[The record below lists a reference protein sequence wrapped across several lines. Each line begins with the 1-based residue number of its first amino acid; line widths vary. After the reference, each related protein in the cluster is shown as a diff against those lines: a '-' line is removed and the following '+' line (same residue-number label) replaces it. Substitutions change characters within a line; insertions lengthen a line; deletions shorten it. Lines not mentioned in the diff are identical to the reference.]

1 MMEIVHQLW
10 ERIQVGHKIVFL
22 GVGSPLRAD
31 DSVGLHIVA
40 QLEQNLTK
48 INPEKYHFFL
58 GESAPENFAG
68 AIRNQTPSHVII
80 FDAANMGKAPGS
92 FSLIEPEAITG
103 IGFSTHMLP
112 LNVLT
117 DYLIKTCDCKIVI
130 TGIQPK
136 MLEFGYPMTP
146 EIKTAAD
153 RFISEFSEL
162 CSRE

>member
-1 MMEIVHQLW
+1 MMEIVQELW
-10 ERIQVGHKIVFL
+10 ERIQTGHKIVFL

-40 QLEQNLTK
+40 QLEQNLVK
-48 INPEKYHFFL
+48 AKEDKYHFYL

-68 AIRNQTPSHVII
+68 AIRNQAPTHVVI

-92 FSLIEPEAITG
+92 FSLIEPEAISG
-103 IGFSTHMLP
+103 ISFSTHMLP

-130 TGIQPK
+130 MGIQPK
-136 MLEFGYPMTP
+136 LLEFGYPMTSAV
-146 EIKTAAD
+146 KKAAD
-153 RFISEFSEL
+153 QFISEFLKS
-162 CSRE
+162 CS